1 MSMVDAPAALLAAE
15 LSGRGGS
22 AGASRAP
29 LQPERARAEA
39 PTADARAEQAL
50 AVRGGAAAVALC
62 AALAGGCSSDDA
74 ERPASK
80 GVRPEVA
87 GTTAGLAN
95 CREWNAATVDQR
107 MFRLRD
113 LRGQLT
119 AQSDPSERSVLSD
132 ERAYDV
138 FQRWCKQD

>member
-1 MSMVDAPAALLAAE
+1 M
-15 LSGRGGS
+15 
-22 AGASRAP
+22 
-29 LQPERARAEA
+29 
-39 PTADARAEQAL
+39 
-50 AVRGGAAAVALC
+50 RGGAAAVALC
-62 AALAGGCSSDDA
+62 AALAGGCSSDDS

-107 MFRLRD
+107 MFTLRD

-119 AQSDPSERSVLSD
+119 AQSDPSDRSVLSD

-138 FQRWCKQD
+138 FQRWCKQDYASEFRLYKLYVRAQAYEPLRVD